1 VPTIKKKQHTLT
13 LNGHFFLV
21 FSVFG
26 VLSQGGQMDDWEEG
40 SSEKMS
46 RVLPFPVLDI

>member
-1 VPTIKKKQHTLT
+1 MYPQLKKTAHS
-13 LNGHFFLV
+13 HFKRALFLV